1 MTANEVVDKIAKE
14 RMVETIIGNVVGDA
28 TADTLNDLSQEIYLQ
43 LLEDRRTV
51 ELYENKQLNY
61 FIARIVCNQI
71 KSSTSSYHRIY
82 RAPINKTV
90 ELSEKCLNSI

>member
-28 TADTLNDLSQEIYLQ
+28 TADTLNDLAQELYLQ
-43 LLEDRRTV
+43 LLEDGQRTV
-51 ELYENKQLNY
+51 ELYEKKQLN
-61 FIARIVCNQI
+61 FFLARIVCNQI

-82 RAPINKTV
+82 RAPMNKTV
-90 ELSEKCLNSI
+90 ELEQCPNSI